1 MLIRTRLAC
10 LLMVAVFSVVKC
22 CDAGTFPDI
31 AYSPPNGWT
40 GNVFQL
46 SQDYPTALPVAEDV
60 PWKTIDFKTQPQAY
74 LEAVIA
80 YCFEGNIPVE
90 FVGQNNSVRKWYHAP
105 WLHYGNNGREFVRGL
120 TRERMSRR
128 FELAATQDVTF
139 TNFAVGFYNPR
150 GAFTIGQVWQ
160 NPAAPDPS
168 LAQFPED
175 TVSFKLLFT
184 TATDAKVPY
193 LAGSPEWVAD
203 INRQADPAAILE
215 TKVRLLQIDIA
226 VKDNRSLCGG
236 WVFGTF
242 HYDTDVAGA
251 TPWEKL
257 RPLSLVW
264 GNDPALKPVD
274 FNAGQQPAESWVNA
288 ASPIVMYRSN
298 PPSGINPPRVL
309 GWAGRA
315 NGPVDNPVSSCLS
328 CHSTAQIPAAS
339 GMIPPGSLSETQ
351 KLRWFRNLGAGEPFD
366 AGSQSLDF
374 SLQLGVG
381 IQNLQEFSQFVASN
395 GGAFAAAAA
404 APKPFLESKSNRAAG
419 VRTRASQQFRF
430 ARDPDEQ
437 EPHQP

>member
-1 MLIRTRLAC
+1 MF
-10 LLMVAVFSVVKC
+10 AVVSFVRC
-22 CDAGTFPDI
+22 CEAGTFPDF
-31 AYSPPNGWT
+31 AYSPPSGWT

-46 SQDYPTALPVAEDV
+46 SQNYPTALPAAESV
-60 PWKTIDFKTQPQAY
+60 PWKSIDFKTRPQAY
-74 LEAVIA
+74 LEAVIG

-90 FVGQNNSVRKWYHAP
+90 FVGQNNSTRNWYHAP

-120 TRERMSRR
+120 TRERTSRR
-128 FELAATQDVTF
+128 FELAATQDMQF
-139 TNFAVGFYNPR
+139 ANFAVGFYNPR

-193 LAGSPEWVAD
+193 LAGSPEWAAD
-203 INRQADPAAILE
+203 IHREPDPAVILQ

-226 VKDNRSLCGG
+226 VKDSRSLCGG

-242 HYDTDVAGA
+242 HYDSAVAGA

-257 RPLSLVW
+257 RPLSLMW
-264 GNDPALKPVD
+264 GNDPSLTPSD
-274 FNAGQQPAESWVNA
+274 FSAGQKPAESWVNP
-288 ASPIVMYRSN
+288 ASPIVVYRSN
-298 PPSGINPPRVL
+298 PPTGVNPPRVM

-328 CHSTAQIPAAS
+328 CHATGQIPAAS
-339 GMIPPGSLSETQ
+339 GMIPPDSLSEAQ

-395 GGAFAAAAA
+395 GGAFATAAA
-404 APKPFLESKSNRAAG
+404 APKPFLESKSNRAANL
-419 VRTRASQQFRF
+419 RTHASQQFRF

-437 EPHQP
+437 EARQP